1 MLGTIVNVLAILA
14 GGALG
19 LLGNKW
25 IPEKLGEALMKGL
38 GLCVLYIGISGSLC
52 GENTLVLILSI
63 IFGILMG
70 ELADLDGKINRL
82 GKWCEKKMAG
92 FGGKM
97 GNLSEGFVGASLLF
111 CVGAM
116 AILGPLQSGL
126 TGDHT
131 VLFTKSLMDGVAA
144 IIFAS
149 TWGVGVLLS
158 GSLVLLYQGA
168 ITLLAQW
175 ISPLL
180 SDAVINEMS
189 CAGYL
194 LIVALALNMLGIT
207 KIKVMNY
214 VPAVFLPILLCQF
227 L

>member
-1 MLGTIVNVLAILA
+1 MDTGKTRRGPDEGPRPLCFVHWYFRLPLR
-14 GGALG
+14 
-19 LLGNKW
+19 
-25 IPEKLGEALMKGL
+25 GE
-38 GLCVLYIGISGSLC
+38 Y
-52 GENTLVLILSI
+52 
-63 IFGILMG
+63 
-70 ELADLDGKINRL
+70 
-82 GKWCEKKMAG
+82 
-92 FGGKM
+92 
-97 GNLSEGFVGASLLF
+97 
-111 CVGAM
+111 
-116 AILGPLQSGL
+116 
-126 TGDHT
+126 T

-207 KIKVMNY
+207 KMKVMNC

>member
-1 MLGTIVNVLAILA
+1 M
-14 GGALG
+14 
-19 LLGNKW
+19 
-25 IPEKLGEALMKGL
+25 
-38 GLCVLYIGISGSLC
+38 
-52 GENTLVLILSI
+52 
-63 IFGILMG
+63 
-70 ELADLDGKINRL
+70 
-82 GKWCEKKMAG
+82 
-92 FGGKM
+92 
-97 GNLSEGFVGASLLF
+97 
-111 CVGAM
+111 
-116 AILGPLQSGL
+116 
-126 TGDHT
+126 
-131 VLFTKSLMDGVAA
+131 LFTKSLMDGVAA

-207 KIKVMNY
+207 KMKVMNC